1 MPITLNTLVPG
12 YDLTAALG
20 NTYGSAIMQAIQ
32 LAIPESTF
40 GMILVDTSTPDISGA
55 FSWRTRCLWIDTTNT
70 ALPVLKAYR
79 TTGSPGWFAVVDAI
93 SNSTIT
99 TAMLQAGA
107 VTLAKL
113 YAPGAGEA
121 NKLIRVG
128 PGGAF
133 ELVTVASI
141 IASIGNIPI
150 TALNNTG
157 VGLNDERFIGCVGN
171 SVGEVYWR
179 DADDIAG
186 LMGNAAIGPSKIGP
200 AVVQDA
206 TKAKFLSSKTGDT
219 YGVYRVLDTDTDIDD
234 GAINGDKLTDG
245 SVVGGKLANLSV
257 SGAKI
262 ENATINI
269 TTKLV
274 VPASSALKILGINA
288 GGTAWE
294 LQSTAALFTSRQY
307 ATAAGSQ
314 AAFAY
319 AVATLVT
326 YAHGLTIGGVATTPT
341 QIRWVL
347 IPLASI
353 AGWAAGEEVPIS
365 CFGLNSAEGGIFDNG
380 ANTTN
385 VYLGY
390 FAPSYA
396 GVNQVRTKGVPSNFE
411 DMTAT
416 TWKIKAYASL

>member
-1 MPITLNTLVPG
+1 MAITVNTLVSG
-12 YDLTAALG
+12 YNLDPEFAGYASKL
-20 NTYGSAIMQAIQ
+20 MQAIQ
-32 LAIPESTF
+32 RAIPESTF
-40 GMILVDTSTPDISGA
+40 GMILVDTVTPDISGA
-55 FSWRTRCLWIDTTNT
+55 FSWRTRCLWIDTNE
-70 ALPVLKAYR
+70 ANPLPVLKAYKAS
-79 TTGSPGWFAVVDAI
+79 TGWFAVANAI

-99 TAMLQAGA
+99 TAMIQAGA

-121 NKLIRVG
+121 NKLIRVNA
-128 PGGAF
+128 GGGGF

-150 TALNNTG
+150 TSLNNTA
-157 VGLNDERFIGCVGN
+157 VGATAELFVGCIGN
-171 SVGEVYWR
+171 TAGEVYWR
-179 DADDIAG
+179 DANDIAG
-186 LMGNAAIGPSKIGP
+186 LMGNAAVAPSKVGP
-200 AVVQDA
+200 ATVLT
-206 TKAKFLSSKTGDT
+206 TKTKFLSSRTGDT
-219 YGVYRVLDTDTDIDD
+219 YGVYRVLDPDTDVDD
-234 GAINGDKLTDG
+234 GTLNGDKLLDG
-245 SVVGGKLANLSV
+245 SVVGGKLSNLSV

-262 ENATINI
+262 EDATINV

-274 VPASSALKILGINA
+274 VPATSALKVLGVNSA
-288 GGTAWE
+288 GTAWE
-294 LQSTAALFTSRQY
+294 MQSTAALFTSRQY

-314 AAFAY
+314 AAFAIGS
-319 AVATLVT
+319 ATLVT
-326 YAHGLTIGGVATTPT
+326 YAHGLTVGGVATTPT

-347 IPLASI
+347 IPLAGI

-390 FAPSYA
+390 RAPSFA
-396 GVNQVRTKGVPSNFE
+396 TVNRVRTKGVPDTFV
-411 DMTAT
+411 DMTGT